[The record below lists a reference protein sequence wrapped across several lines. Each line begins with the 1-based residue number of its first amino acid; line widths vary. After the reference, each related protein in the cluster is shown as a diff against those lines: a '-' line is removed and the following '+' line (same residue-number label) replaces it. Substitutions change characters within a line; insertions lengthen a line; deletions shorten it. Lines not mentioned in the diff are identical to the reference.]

1 MKRSTI
7 EFKEELNKM
16 KLGRLGSEM
25 MKDMKVKA
33 YGE

>member
-1 MKRSTI
+1 MKNNVK

-16 KLGRLGSEM
+16 KLGRLGTDM
-25 MKDMKVKA
+25 LKDMKVKA